1 MYLPLYD
8 AMIIHQMIPGA
19 QDDGF
24 GGFTVPC
31 TTNASVALTYSGQLF
46 TIDPRDLA
54 IYPVDSNDPQ
64 GDCVSGI
71 IGDGTG
77 TQWLV
82 SDILFDT
89 RKINNSIY
97 VGRRYFLEEHL
108 FLH

>member
-1 MYLPLYD
+1 MYLPLDD

-31 TTNASVALTYSGQLF
+31 TTNASVALTYSGRLF

-54 IYPVDSNDPQ
+54 FYPVDSNDPQ

-82 SDILFDT
+82 SDIYLILK
-89 RKINNSIY
+89 R
-97 VGRRYFLEEHL
+97 
-108 FLH
+108 